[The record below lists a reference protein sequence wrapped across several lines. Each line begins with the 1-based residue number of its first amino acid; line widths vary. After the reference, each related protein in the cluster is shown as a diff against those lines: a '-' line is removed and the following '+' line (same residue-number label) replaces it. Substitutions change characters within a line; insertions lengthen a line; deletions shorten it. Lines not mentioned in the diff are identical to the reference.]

1 MSNEFDP
8 LSQKCDGLSKTLRL
22 AETESRF
29 TIHEMSNE

>member
-22 AETESRF
+22 AETGSRF
-29 TIHEMSNE
+29 TIDDSRNE